1 MRYVLGVLLPLATV
15 IAVPVADDYPSKPR
29 RFALPLTD
37 AALRWAGAED
47 PKNRRLERLYRRLT

>member
-1 MRYVLGVLLPLATV
+1 MRYVLGALLPLARV
-15 IAVPVADDYPSKPR
+15 IAVPVFADDS
-29 RFALPLTD
+29 LPLTD